1 MLPILKKYSDAIR
14 SAHLNLIEKS
24 PKTLT
29 EALYKEVERTFCD
42 KLINELEHLN
52 PKPTPK
58 PTSEVKP
65 STGTS
70 DISTTVESVESVKS
84 VKSVESVES
93 VKSVTATQLL
103 NVVPIPALEYLQ
115 KLDITNSVIIDEMIA
130 LDRETPTKLHYVDRV
145 AVYFER
151 VRGTPSSLPA
161 TEYIVWLLE
170 RGFYP
175 DLTTN
180 TLTLTSLDVFKAL
193 QKVDKANTSFRAD
206 LPLSLATYRMWE
218 KFMWVLENVRSQWSA
233 RDQWSERDV
242 LWVVLKA
249 HKEGTIQNTEAVI
262 KCLFKN
268 MLLA

>member
-14 SAHLNLIEKS
+14 SAHLNLVEKS

-65 STGTS
+65 TISTT
-70 DISTTVESVESVKS
+70 DISTVEATVESVK
-84 VKSVESVES
+84 S

-103 NVVPIPALEYLQ
+103 NVEPIPALEYLQ
-115 KLDITNSVIIDEMIA
+115 ALDATNSVLIDEMIA
-130 LDRETPTKLHYVDRV
+130 LDRSTPAYWHYVARV
-145 AVYFER
+145 AKYFER
-151 VRGTPSSLPA
+151 VDGNVDGTQTSMRA
-161 TEYIVWLLE
+161 TEYLVWLIE
-170 RGFYP
+170 RGFFL
-175 DLTTN
+175 DLPTSIVM
-180 TLTLTSLDVFKAL
+180 LTSIDVLKAL
-193 QKVDKANTSFRAD
+193 QNSNIKDKTSFFAD
-206 LPLSLATYRMWE
+206 LPLSLATYRMW
-218 KFMWVLENVRSQWSA
+218 KKLTWVLENVRWQWSKG
-233 RDQWSERDV
+233 DDV
-242 LWVVLKA
+242 LWEVLKA
-249 HKEGTIQNTEAVI
+249 HKDGAIKDTEAVI